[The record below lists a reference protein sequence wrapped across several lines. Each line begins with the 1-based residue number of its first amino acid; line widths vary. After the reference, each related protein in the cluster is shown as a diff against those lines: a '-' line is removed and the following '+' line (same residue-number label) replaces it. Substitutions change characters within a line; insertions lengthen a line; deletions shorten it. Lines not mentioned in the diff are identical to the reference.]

1 MILLEFESNVF
12 SINQEK
18 NLRVTVSIEVAQ
30 YISGQKITA
39 FIKRV
44 DENMYVARSEG
55 KNRIFFSQ

>member
-18 NLRVTVSIEVAQ
+18 NLRVTVSIGVAQ
-30 YISGQKITA
+30 YISGQKIRA
-39 FIKRV
+39 FIKRA
-44 DENMYVARSEG
+44 DENMYVAKSEG

>member
-12 SINQEK
+12 PINQEK
-18 NLRVTVSIEVAQ
+18 NLRVTVSIGVAQ

-39 FIKRV
+39 FIKRA
-44 DENMYVARSEG
+44 DENMYVAKSEG